1 MEAPEL
7 TTKIFERNTV
17 RLEEALDGLNDEDL
31 LIRPEAHSNL
41 AGWLAWHATRTADLI
56 AEAISGETQAW
67 LAGGWRE
74 RIAPQFGDR
83 DTGFGH
89 TVEQVASLRAGKDD
103 LLGYLHAVRERIGAC
118 LAGLT
123 PADLDREVPHYREG
137 RVTVASLLVILAT
150 DFNQH
155 AGQIAYLRGHLK
167 GPGWRN

>member
-1 MEAPEL
+1 M
-7 TTKIFERNTV
+7 
-17 RLEEALDGLNDEDL
+17 
-31 LIRPEAHSNL
+31 
-41 AGWLAWHATRTADLI
+41 
-56 AEAISGETQAW
+56 
-67 LAGGWRE
+67 
-74 RIAPQFGDR
+74 
-83 DTGFGH
+83 
-89 TVEQVASLRAGKDD
+89 EQVASLRAGKDD